1 MWTAAHLAGA
11 AVSFRY
17 CRRPHEMVGW
27 LVGRPV
33 GLAVVGFAVDGDIV
47 GLPLLGEI
55 EGEVVGSLL
64 VGDALG
70 RPVGDALGQLS
81 QAHTRAPAT

>member
-1 MWTAAHLAGA
+1 
-11 AVSFRY
+11 
-17 CRRPHEMVGW
+17 MV
-27 LVGRPV
+27 VG
-33 GLAVVGFAVDGDIV
+33 VVGFAVDGDIV

-55 EGEVVGSLL
+55 EGEVVGSML